1 MHTRNVLLPCLFDV
15 DGAFALAGNDC
26 QVERGA
32 IMEIFGTDERT
43 IRGIIKKCEEL
54 ELIKAT
60 RNYQLTNEQVD
71 EII

>member
-1 MHTRNVLLPCLFDV
+1 MSLLKYKRLV
-15 DGAFALAGNDC
+15 MLLK
-26 QVERGA
+26 ERHKTTIVTELQLRRA